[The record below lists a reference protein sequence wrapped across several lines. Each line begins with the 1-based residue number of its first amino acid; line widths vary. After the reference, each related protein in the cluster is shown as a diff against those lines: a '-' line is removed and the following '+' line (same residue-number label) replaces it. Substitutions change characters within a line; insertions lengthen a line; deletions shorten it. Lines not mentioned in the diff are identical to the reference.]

1 MKKINQLVLIIL
13 LACTSPLSADES
25 VPQPFEASF
34 KIVRNGMEVAEMH
47 SSLSRLDNDDYI
59 YRSETNSTGLA
70 SIFYKLHVVEESHW
84 YLHEQQIKPLSY
96 SYDRIKKKK
105 EKHKNTVFDWKN
117 MQAHY
122 VGDGTK
128 SSFELQAG
136 MTDKLLY
143 QINLMHDLKTGH
155 PPTSYTVVDGAKIKT
170 YKLKYLGEEFI
181 DTPIGKFKTMKFSRH
196 KSGNKDRITLW
207 CAEDLYYL
215 PIKVESID
223 DDDGSVTIA
232 TIKQLTGLGLSDEIG
247 LSDEVIYLPRALSNS
262 SGGK

>member
-1 MKKINQLVLIIL
+1 MQLITMKKTNQLILIIF
-13 LACTSPLSADES
+13 LACTSPLRADES
-25 VPQPFEASF
+25 VPAPFEASF
-34 KIVRNGMEVAEMH
+34 KIVRNGMKVAEMH
-47 SSLSRLDNDDYI
+47 SSLSRLDNDNYI

-70 SIFYKLHVVEESHW
+70 SIFYKLHVLEESHW
-84 YLHEQQIKPLSY
+84 YLHEQQIKPLNY

-105 EKHKNTVFDWKN
+105 EKHKKTVFDWKN

-143 QINLMHDLKTGH
+143 QINLMHDLKMGH
-155 PPTSYTVVDGAKIKT
+155 TPTSYTVVDGAKIKT
-170 YKLKYLGEEFI
+170 YKLKYLGEESI
-181 DTPIGKFKTMKFSRH
+181 DTPIGRFNTMKFSRL

-207 CAEDLYYL
+207 CAEDLHYL

-232 TIKQLTGLGLSDEIG
+232 TINQLTGLGLSDENG
-247 LSDEVIYLPRALSNS
+247 LSEEIYLSTQSLE
-262 SGGK
+262 